1 MDRIQNIMNKVCE
14 YRNIF
19 DNYFYLWV
27 DDRNE
32 FMRQFLLYNYVFII
46 EEIEVYV
53 EDGVLECFFI
63 LNQFK
68 EQINI
73 YEKIYDEVEK
83 IEFFIIFE
91 YWFRVNF
98 KSFKQVFLNIIKR
111 WSFMFK
117 QYLIDYVINRYEKF
131 KFYVEL
137 FFLLEFWQIN
147 KFFKC
152 CFV

>member
-137 FFLLEFWQIN
+137 FFLLEFWQLGN
-147 KFFKC
+147 
-152 CFV
+152 

>member
-32 FMRQFLLYNYVFII
+32 FMWQFLLYNYVFII

-98 KSFKQVFLNIIKR
+98 KSFKQVFLNIIKC

-137 FFLLEFWQIN
+137 FFLLEFWQFGN
-147 KFFKC
+147 
-152 CFV
+152 

>member
-46 EEIEVYV
+46 GEIEVYV

-137 FFLLEFWQIN
+137 FFLLEFWQCGN
-147 KFFKC
+147 
-152 CFV
+152 